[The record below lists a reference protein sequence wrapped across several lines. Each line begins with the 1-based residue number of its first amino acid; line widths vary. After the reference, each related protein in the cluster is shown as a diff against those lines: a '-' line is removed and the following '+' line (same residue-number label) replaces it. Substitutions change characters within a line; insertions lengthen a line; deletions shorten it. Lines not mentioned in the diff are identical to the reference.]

1 MSIASSTSSVSVS
14 TCTGVDTLG
23 ELGTGVPSVGVS
35 LSLLVAV
42 SAFSKAAQI
51 SLCCSSSSSSVRS
64 SSTVSSATTQFCPR
78 RAGEPLVG
86 VRGGVPLGRGGGVGV
101 AGGVPWGR
109 GGGELKQ
116 GEPGGSGGWNWKS

>member
-14 TCTGVDTLG
+14 ICTGVDTLD
-23 ELGTGVPSVGVS
+23 ELGTGVPIAGVS
-35 LSLLVAV
+35 QSLLVAV

-51 SLCCSSSSSSVRS
+51 SLCCSSSSSSVS
-64 SSTVSSATTQFCPR
+64 SSSAPSTVSSATQLRPR

-101 AGGVPWGR
+101 AGGVPWGK

-116 GEPGGSGGWNWKS
+116 GEPGGSGGWN